1 MRIKHT
7 YLFTMLVGLVW
18 VGLLFGHENG
28 PEAGGA
34 GVVTGVFSGA
44 TGTCDQASCHNT
56 YALNSGPGTLQL
68 SGLPAQWTAGTS
80 YPLTI
85 TVPKTTTSAV
95 YGFQIS
101 AVFDSTAGTNRPQM
115 AGSLGKVA
123 TGSLAGGKPSAS
135 DNARISV
142 QQ

>member
-34 GVVTGVFSGA
+34 GVVTGVFSGPA
-44 TGTCDQASCHNT
+44 GTCDQASCHNT
-56 YALNSGPGTLQL
+56 YALNSGTGTLQL
-68 SGLPAQWTAGTS
+68 SGLPAQWTAGTT

-85 TVPKTTTSAV
+85 TVPKTATSAI

-101 AVFDSTAGTNRPQM
+101 VVFDSTVSGGHPQSAGTL
-115 AGSLGKVA
+115 SKGKT
-123 TGSLAGGKPSAS
+123 TGLDST
-135 DNARISV
+135 
-142 QQ
+142 